1 MDLDLPLKFILS
13 FTLGALI
20 GLEREINEK
29 RNIENADGKKT
40 AILGLRSF
48 SLVAVLGTIC
58 GLIYPQ
64 FPLLSAILAS
74 LFGFIL
80 LMFYYLDSSRE
91 KDFGFTTEIAV
102 IYSFVLGLLLSIN
115 IIPIQLIIATTVV
128 VILLMSRKKNIK
140 NIVEEIKQG
149 EINAFVSFAILAF
162 VVLPFLPDKSFTLS
176 DLGISKELFNNLG
189 LGLKNLANLEFA
201 NPFNLWMIVVLIT
214 GIDILGYALERT
226 IGRKKGGLI
235 AAFAGGFVSSTAT
248 TISIAQDSK
257 HSNKVNSLV
266 SIALFANAV
275 SFLPTGFLLLTLNPQ
290 LLFSFF
296 PTLIVLIITLGLIGA
311 YFSMRTKHET
321 IDSVISD
328 EITKT
333 HKIFDLAAALKFMS
347 IFLLINIFSKL
358 ALELFG
364 NTGFLVTTSL
374 GALTGI
380 DAVVVNIAQL
390 TGANIN
396 LDLAL
401 WALILVNAVNLLAKS
416 FYSLLQGSRE
426 FALKFFLSIVFVIFI
441 SIIPVLIPQILPSI
455 K

>member
-1 MDLDLPLKFILS
+1 MDTLDLPIKFILS
-13 FTLGALI
+13 FILGALI

-29 RNIENADGKKT
+29 KEISTEDGKKT
-40 AILGLRSF
+40 AVLGLRSF
-48 SLVAVLGTIC
+48 SLITGLGTIC
-58 GLIYPQ
+58 GLLYTQ
-64 FPLLSAILAS
+64 FLFFSIILAS
-74 LFGFIL
+74 LFGLIL
-80 LMFYYLDSSRE
+80 LIFYYLDSSKE
-91 KDFGFTTEIAV
+91 KDVGLTTEIAV
-102 IYSFVLGLLLSIN
+102 IYSFVIGFLISVGVL
-115 IIPIQLIIATTVV
+115 PIQLIIAITVV

-140 NIVEEIKQG
+140 SIVEEIKQG

-162 VVLPFLPDKSFTLS
+162 VILPFLPNQSFTLS
-176 DLGISKELFNNLG
+176 SLGSLQEILNNSGLNLMNFAKIEL
-189 LGLKNLANLEFA
+189 A
-201 NPFNLWMIVVLIT
+201 NPFKLWMIVVLIT

-226 IGRKKGGLI
+226 IGRKRGGLI

-257 HSNKVNSLV
+257 HSNKVNSLL

-290 LLFSFF
+290 LFFSFF
-296 PTLIVLIITLGLIGA
+296 PTLIVLIITLGLIGV

-321 IDSVISD
+321 IDSIVSD

-380 DAVVVNIAQL
+380 DAVVINIAQL

-396 LDLAL
+396 LDLAI

-416 FYSLLQGSRE
+416 FYSFLQGSRE
-426 FALKFFLSIVFVIFI
+426 FALKFFLSIIFVIFI
-441 SIIPVLIPQILPSI
+441 SVIPVLLTF
-455 K
+455 